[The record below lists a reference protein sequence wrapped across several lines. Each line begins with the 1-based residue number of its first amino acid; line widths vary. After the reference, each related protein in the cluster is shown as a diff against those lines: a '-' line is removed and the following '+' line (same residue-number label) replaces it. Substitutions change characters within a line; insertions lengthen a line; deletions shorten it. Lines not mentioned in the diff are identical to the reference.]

1 MSHTLHIVGYFITLV
16 MYLTYL
22 TNIMIIMFKIFKSY
36 IPTVVFFQNRWK
48 ILFQCLLELLR
59 LRFER
64 FQGYMRFSFTFIYAS
79 TADCYKFY
87 YSTMNK
93 NVKNVLLFAS
103 FKRVNYAMLRTQQSL
118 LFSTI

>member
-1 MSHTLHIVGYFITLV
+1 

-22 TNIMIIMFKIFKSY
+22 TNILIIMFKIFKSY

-79 TADCYKFY
+79 TGDCYKFY